1 MAWPVGQPWALLFQ
15 EHPRHRGAGWAD
27 PELLALLLGCW
38 LAADALT
45 TLLIAALAL
54 LLTLAGWKPLA
65 SP

>member
-1 MAWPVGQPWALLFQ
+1 
-15 EHPRHRGAGWAD
+15 
-27 PELLALLLGCW
+27 LALLLGCW